1 MTSYSIMM
9 PFMPT
14 QHEQS
19 LSLAGLV
26 RFGAAERLWH
36 GQSLLADS
44 YHTFNYLAGSG
55 FRMPVGFGVSLMPLR
70 HPFEAAVQ
78 AQSLAIATG
87 HSVVAGYG
95 PGAAVFQRSVLG
107 EQYARP
113 LTATREYVSIVRG
126 LLDGNTVEYSGEYYS
141 CRLDLP
147 KLDRPRVDIGLGV
160 LRPRMAQLA
169 GEVADVAICWLAPAT
184 YIRDVVVPNLDEGA
198 ARVERPRPRVVAVVP
213 TALAADG
220 RDPADLV
227 LAGNGGHLR
236 LPHYQDMLRRSGI
249 DIDTEDQREIAE
261 RVLRGRAFVSAD
273 AGDMADALGEYAAAG
288 ADEIV
293 LNATGICQTEGLSAT
308 LRDLEGILE
317 AVAA

>member
-14 QHEQS
+14 QHEQA
-19 LSLAGLV
+19 LTLAGLV
-26 RFGAAERLWH
+26 RFGPAERLWH

-78 AQSLAIATG
+78 AQSLACATG
-87 HSVVAGYG
+87 HSVVAGFG

-107 EQYARP
+107 EQYAKP
-113 LTATREYVSIVRG
+113 LTATREYVGIVRD
-126 LLDGNTVEYSGEYYS
+126 LLDGNTVERSGEYYS

-147 KLDRPRVDIGLGV
+147 NLDRPRIDIGLGV
-160 LRPRMAQLA
+160 LRPKMAQLA
-169 GEVADVAICWLAPAT
+169 GEVADVAICWLTPAS
-184 YIRDVVVPNLDEGA
+184 YVRDVVVPNLAEGA
-198 ARVERPRPRVVAVVP
+198 ARAGRSVPRVVVVVP
-213 TALAADG
+213 TALAANG
-220 RDPADLV
+220 RDPVDLV
-227 LAGNGGHLR
+227 LAGNSGHLR

-249 DIDTEDQREIAE
+249 DIDIDDLRGSAE
-261 RVLRGRAFVSAD
+261 RVLHGHAFVSAD
-273 AGDMADALGEYAAAG
+273 SGDIAGALGEYAAAG

-293 LNATGICQTEGLSAT
+293 LNATGICQMEGLSAT
-308 LRDLEGILE
+308 LRDLEKIL
-317 AVAA
+317 AVVTA